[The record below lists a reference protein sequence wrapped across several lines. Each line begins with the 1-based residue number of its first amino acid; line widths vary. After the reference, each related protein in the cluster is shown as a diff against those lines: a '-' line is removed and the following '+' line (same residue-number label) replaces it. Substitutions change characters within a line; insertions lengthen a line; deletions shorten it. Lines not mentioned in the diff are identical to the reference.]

1 MKTRIIIVLALIV
14 LAVIVGCKQKA
25 KTLPDSDT
33 TAAITTYAPLPAF
46 KEVFRVLDQVQVK
59 DISAAIPASL
69 YKTKQEEVR
78 NAFSLGLLTADAT
91 LAAKGRNKARLSEI
105 SSQMMNLT
113 TLIGLETE
121 VNQMGA
127 DLKTLIEKEQWD
139 KLEETL
145 DIHKQ
150 KVENRLW
157 DLESYDTYTLMLMGG
172 WVEAANRVAWLLKQN
187 YTAEKT
193 KVLDQKGTFN
203 SLIGNLKNIKSEHI
217 TGQPAFQEALGYV
230 EQVKAVIDADKDK
243 TYTKEQLDQ
252 IISLT
257 DQVKAAYAK

>member
-1 MKTRIIIVLALIV
+1 MKTRII
-14 LAVIVGCKQKA
+14 VILTLVILVGMVGCKK
-25 KTLPDSDT
+25 KSSKLPDSET

-46 KEVFRVLDQVQVK
+46 KEVFRVLDQIQVK
-59 DISAAIPASL
+59 DISAAIPATL

-91 LAAKGRNKARLSEI
+91 LAAKGRNKARLGDI

-113 TLIGLETE
+113 TLIGLESE

-127 DLKTLIEKEQWD
+127 DLKVLIEKEQWD
-139 KLEETL
+139 QLEQTL
-145 DIHKQ
+145 DTHKK
-150 KVENRLW
+150 KVEDRLW

-172 WVEAANRVAWLLKQN
+172 WIEAANRVAWLLKQN
-187 YTAEKT
+187 YAAEKT

-217 TGQPAFQEALGYV
+217 TSQPAFKEALGYV
-230 EQVKAVIDADKDK
+230 EQVKTVIDADNNK
-243 TYTKEQLDQ
+243 TYTVEQLDK

-257 DQVKAAYAK
+257 DQVKAAFQK